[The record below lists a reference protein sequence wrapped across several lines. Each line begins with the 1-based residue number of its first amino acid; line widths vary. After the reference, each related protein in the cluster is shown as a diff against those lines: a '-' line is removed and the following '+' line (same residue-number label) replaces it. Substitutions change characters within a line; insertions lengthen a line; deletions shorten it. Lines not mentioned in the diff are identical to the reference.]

1 VIEAAFYRALER
13 YQVEPRPF
21 DVKLFRPRLRPVHTF
36 GGGGMINS
44 DRRRIYHDN
53 GWGRFVRSVEVFE
66 MPGDHDNMVLEPNV
80 RILATNLRRCIEAA
94 RLAIRRA
101 SEPPPDA
108 RAAGATKE
116 TGARGAPAS
125 P

>member
-1 VIEAAFYRALER
+1 MIEAAFYRALDR
-13 YQVEPRPF
+13 YQVKPQAF

-36 GGGGMINS
+36 SSGGMINS

-80 RILATNLRRCIEAA
+80 RILAATNRNLAEAVG
-94 RLAIRRA
+94 RWLAA
-101 SEPPPDA
+101 SNPEL
-108 RAAGATKE
+108 AA
-116 TGARGAPAS
+116 APS
-125 P
+125 